1 MFELRSVSVGYGERA
16 VLQGVSFTAQAGRI
30 TALVGPNGCGKTT
43 LLKAMARQLPL
54 QEGEV
59 RLRGCPLQSYTRREF
74 ARTAAFMPQVRAIPE
89 ITVRGLVSHGRFPY
103 LGLSRQM
110 TARDRRAVEQ
120 AMQAAGVERWAQR
133 DLRELSGG
141 ERQRVYLAMALAQ
154 GGDAI
159 LLDEPTT
166 YLDVAAQFELLELL
180 RTLAGQGRAVIL
192 VLHDLAQALQY
203 SDEVAVLADGR
214 LAAFDTPERL
224 FASRMLDRVFGVE
237 LRRAPDGTYY
247 LRREEAPKTASCNSC
262 GNIV

>member
-1 MFELRSVSVGYGERA
+1 MFELQHVSVGYEGVPVIRD
-16 VLQGVSFTAQAGRI
+16 VSFTARDGEI
-30 TALVGPNGCGKTT
+30 TTLVGTNGCGKTT
-43 LLKAMARQLPL
+43 LLKAIARQLPL
-54 QEGEV
+54 LDGEI
-59 RLRGCPLQSYTRREF
+59 LLQNKSIQGYNRKEF
-74 ARTAAFMPQVRAIPE
+74 ARAAAFMPQVRNIPE

-110 TARDRRAVEQ
+110 SADDRAAVET
-120 AMQAAGVERWAQR
+120 AMQATGVSQWASR

-180 RTLAGQGRAVIL
+180 RQLANQGKTVLL

-203 SDEVAVLADGR
+203 SDKVAVLAKGN
-214 LAAFDTPERL
+214 LEAFDTPRHL
-224 FASRMLDRVFGVE
+224 FEQQILDRIFHVT
-237 LRRAPDGTYY
+237 LCCAPEGTYY
-247 LRREEAPKTASCNSC
+247 LRR
-262 GNIV
+262 

>member
-1 MFELRSVSVGYGERA
+1 MFELQQATVGYDA
-16 VLQGVSFTAQAGRI
+16 VPILQNVSFTAQDGQI
-30 TALVGPNGCGKTT
+30 TTLVGTNGCGKTT
-43 LLKAMARQLPL
+43 LLKAIARQLPL
-54 QEGEV
+54 LGGQI
-59 RLRGCPLQSYTRREF
+59 LLQGRSIQDYERKEF
-74 ARTAAFMPQVRAIPE
+74 ARTAAFMPQVRNIPE

-110 TARDRRAVEQ
+110 TTKDRKAVEE
-120 AMQAAGVERWAQR
+120 AMQATGVVQWADR

-180 RTLAGQGRAVIL
+180 RTLANQGKTVLL

-203 SDEVAVLADGR
+203 SDRVAVLADGK
-214 LAAFDTPERL
+214 LAAFDAPANL
-224 FASRMLDRVFGVE
+224 FEQKILDEIFRVT
-237 LRRAPDGTYY
+237 LCRAPEGTYY
-247 LRREEAPKTASCNSC
+247 LRR
-262 GNIV
+262 

>member
-1 MFELRSVSVGYGERA
+1 MFELRHVSVGYDA
-16 VLQGVSFTAQAGRI
+16 APVLRDISFTARDGQI
-30 TALVGPNGCGKTT
+30 TTLVGTNGCGKTT
-43 LLKAMARQLPL
+43 LLKAIARQLPL
-54 QEGEV
+54 RNGEI
-59 RLRGCPLQSYTRREF
+59 LLQGRSIQDYSRREF
-74 ARTAAFMPQVRAIPE
+74 ARAAAFMPQVRNIPE

-110 TARDRRAVEQ
+110 TARDRDAVEM
-120 AMQAAGVERWAQR
+120 AMSVVGVQHWAQR

-180 RTLAGQGRAVIL
+180 RKLAGQGKTLLL

-203 SDEVAVLADGR
+203 SDRVVVLSQGR
-214 LAAFDTPERL
+214 LAAFDTPAQL
-224 FASRMLDRVFGVE
+224 FETKLLDQIFGVT
-237 LRRAPDGTYY
+237 LCRAPEGTYY
-247 LRREEAPKTASCNSC
+247 LRR
-262 GNIV
+262 

>member
-1 MFELRSVSVGYGERA
+1 MFELQHVSVGYEGIPVIRD
-16 VLQGVSFTAQAGRI
+16 VSFTARDGEI
-30 TALVGPNGCGKTT
+30 TTLVGTNGCGKTT
-43 LLKAMARQLPL
+43 LLKAIARQLPL
-54 QEGEV
+54 LDGEI
-59 RLRGCPLQSYTRREF
+59 LLQNKSIQVYNRKEF
-74 ARTAAFMPQVRAIPE
+74 ARAAAFMPQVRNIPE

-110 TARDRRAVEQ
+110 SADDRAAVET
-120 AMQAAGVERWAQR
+120 AMQATGVSQWASR

-180 RTLAGQGRAVIL
+180 RQLANQGKTVLL

-203 SDEVAVLADGR
+203 SDKVAVLAKGN
-214 LAAFDTPERL
+214 LEAFDTPMHL
-224 FASRMLDRVFGVE
+224 FEQQILDRIFHVT
-237 LRRAPDGTYY
+237 LCCAPEGTYY
-247 LRREEAPKTASCNSC
+247 LRR
-262 GNIV
+262 

>member
-30 TALVGPNGCGKTT
+30 TALIGPNGCGKTT

-54 QEGEV
+54 REGEV

-74 ARTAAFMPQVRAIPE
+74 ARTTAFMPQVRAIPE

-214 LAAFDTPERL
+214 LAAFDTPARL

-247 LRREEAPKTASCNSC
+247 LRREEPPKTASCNSC

>member
-1 MFELRSVSVGYGERA
+1 MFELQHAAVGYDA
-16 VLQGVSFTAQAGRI
+16 VPVLQNISFTVQDGQI
-30 TALVGPNGCGKTT
+30 TTLVGTNGCGKTT
-43 LLKAMARQLPL
+43 LLKAIARQLPL
-54 QEGEV
+54 LNGQILLQG
-59 RLRGCPLQSYTRREF
+59 RPIQSYDRKEF
-74 ARTAAFMPQVRAIPE
+74 ARAAAFMPQVRNIPE

-110 TARDRRAVEQ
+110 TTKDRKAVEQ
-120 AMQAAGVERWAQR
+120 AMQATGVAQWADR

-180 RTLAGQGRAVIL
+180 RTLADHGKTVLL

-203 SDEVAVLADGR
+203 SDCVAVLTDGK
-214 LAAFDTPERL
+214 LAAFDAPANL
-224 FASRMLDRVFGVE
+224 FDQKILDEVFRVT
-237 LRRAPDGTYY
+237 LCRAPEGTYY
-247 LRREEAPKTASCNSC
+247 LRR
-262 GNIV
+262 

>member
-1 MFELRSVSVGYGERA
+1 MFELQQAAVGYDA
-16 VLQGVSFTAQAGRI
+16 VPILQNVSFTAQDGQI
-30 TALVGPNGCGKTT
+30 TTLVGTNGCGKTT
-43 LLKAMARQLPL
+43 LLKAIARQLPL
-54 QEGEV
+54 LGGQI
-59 RLRGCPLQSYTRREF
+59 LLQGRSIQDYERKEF
-74 ARTAAFMPQVRAIPE
+74 ARTAAFMPQVRNIPE

-110 TARDRRAVEQ
+110 TTKDRKEVED
-120 AMQAAGVERWAQR
+120 AMQATGVARWADR

-180 RTLAGQGRAVIL
+180 RTLANQGKTVLL

-203 SDEVAVLADGR
+203 SDRVAVLADGK
-214 LAAFDTPERL
+214 LAAFDAPANL
-224 FASRMLDRVFGVE
+224 FEQKMLDEIFRVT
-237 LRRAPDGTYY
+237 LCRAPEGTYY
-247 LRREEAPKTASCNSC
+247 LRR
-262 GNIV
+262 

>member
-1 MFELRSVSVGYGERA
+1 MFELQHVSVGYEGIPVIRD
-16 VLQGVSFTAQAGRI
+16 VSFTARDGEI
-30 TALVGPNGCGKTT
+30 TTLVGTNGCGKTT
-43 LLKAMARQLPL
+43 LLKAIARQLPL
-54 QEGEV
+54 LDGEI
-59 RLRGCPLQSYTRREF
+59 LLQNKSIQVYNRKEF
-74 ARTAAFMPQVRAIPE
+74 ARAAAFMPQVRNIPE

-110 TARDRRAVEQ
+110 SADDRAAVET
-120 AMQAAGVERWAQR
+120 AMQATGVSQWASR

-180 RTLAGQGRAVIL
+180 RQLANQGKTVLL

-203 SDEVAVLADGR
+203 SDKVAVLAKGN
-214 LAAFDTPERL
+214 LEAFDTPRHL
-224 FASRMLDRVFGVE
+224 FEQQILDRIFHVT
-237 LRRAPDGTYY
+237 LCCAPEGTYY
-247 LRREEAPKTASCNSC
+247 LRR
-262 GNIV
+262 